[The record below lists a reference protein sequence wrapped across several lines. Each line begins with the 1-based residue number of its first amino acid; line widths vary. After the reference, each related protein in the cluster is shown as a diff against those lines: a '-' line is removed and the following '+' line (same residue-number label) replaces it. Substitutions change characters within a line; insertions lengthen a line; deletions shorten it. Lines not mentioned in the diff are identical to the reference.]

1 MKIIFKQQG
10 YNQVEMT
17 LNAES
22 LDVLIDHVGEDQ
34 IDTVEI
40 TIRKPEAA
48 DEVH

>member
-1 MKIIFKQQG
+1 MKVIFNQQG
-10 YNQVEMT
+10 YNHVEMT

-22 LDVLIDHVGEDQ
+22 LDVLIDHIGEDQ

-40 TIRKPEAA
+40 TIRKPEAN